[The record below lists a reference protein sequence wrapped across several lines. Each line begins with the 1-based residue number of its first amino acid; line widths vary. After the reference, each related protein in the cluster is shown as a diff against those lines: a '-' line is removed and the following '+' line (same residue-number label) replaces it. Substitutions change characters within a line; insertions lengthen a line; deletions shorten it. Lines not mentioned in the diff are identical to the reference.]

1 MTESRSDLIPR
12 EDLEAAL
19 DAAGVGLWSW
29 SVGEPKVR
37 WSALMARTVGFK
49 PSNLEDTT
57 AAYIAAVHPD
67 DRAQVKESIEAN
79 TRADAPPRHGE
90 HRMLVNGEI
99 RWMQTYTEVLRDQQ
113 GNMIRMLGTVSDIT
127 TRKHAQL
134 ALEENTRALTLLNEL
149 TSDYVYFGDEGAL
162 AGAPVMSTVIAGS
175 FERIVGYTPQQVRDR
190 GGWFTM
196 IHPDDLP
203 RTVQI
208 NDALQ
213 HGQPLVAEYR
223 IIDASGEIKWLRD
236 SMRPVVRDGKLV
248 RLTGSVKEI
257 TREKQLED
265 QWLQAQKLDAL
276 ARLAGGIAHDFNN
289 VLAVIQSGVDVMAH
303 HGGTSQDEVL
313 SDVREATQRAAELT
327 RGLLSF
333 ARKPLGSPQV
343 LAMESQL
350 TGLRA
355 VLVRGLGERHPLRF
369 ELDAPSLAVRIE
381 PGQLQVLLLNLV
393 INAKDAMPE
402 GGVVNVTARAE
413 QLQGSDRRRPAH
425 LPAGKYFVIE
435 VSDSGVGMSAA
446 TLSHLFEPFF
456 STKGTRGTGL
466 GLATCHGI
474 AVRAGGGLTV
484 HSVEGK
490 GSSFWVVLPLADE
503 LPTVQPAA
511 HLSIG
516 GVERLLLV
524 EDEPGL
530 RRIARRALSERGY
543 DVTDVGSAEDALAL
557 AEGQLAGFA
566 LVVSDVG
573 LPGMNGVT
581 LVQQLHVR
589 FPRLKV
595 LLTSGYLPDEQAE
608 AELNRGALQFL
619 PKPFSA
625 DGLARRVREVL
636 DGA

>member
-1 MTESRSDLIPR
+1 MTQPRSDLIPR
-12 EDLEAAL
+12 DDLEAAL

-29 SVGEPKVR
+29 SVGETLVR
-37 WSALMARTVGFK
+37 WSALMERTVGFK
-49 PSNLEDTT
+49 PGSLEETT
-57 AAYIAAVHPD
+57 AAYLAAVHPD
-67 DRAQVKESIEAN
+67 DRDGVRKFVDTAALP
-79 TRADAPPRHGE
+79 TTPPAHNE
-90 HRMLVNGEI
+90 HRMFVRGEL
-99 RWMQTYTEVLRDQQ
+99 RWMATYSEVVRDAH
-113 GNMIRMLGTVSDIT
+113 GNMVRMLGTVTDIT
-127 TRKHAQL
+127 ERKQAQL
-134 ALEENTRALTLLNEL
+134 ALEDSARTLTLINEL
-149 TSDYVYFGDEGAL
+149 TSDYVYLGEEGDIHNP
-162 AGAPVMSTVIAGS
+162 PVVPPVIGGS
-175 FERIVGYTPQQVRDR
+175 FERIVGFTPAQVRAR

-196 IHPDDLP
+196 IHPEDLP
-203 RTVQI
+203 RAEQI
-208 NDALQ
+208 NAALA

-236 SMRPVVRDGKLV
+236 SMRPVLRDGRLV

-257 TREKQLED
+257 TREKQLEE

-276 ARLAGGIAHDFNN
+276 ARLAGGVAHDFNN
-289 VLAVIQSGVDVMAH
+289 VLAVIQSGVDVMVHRSGMAH
-303 HGGTSQDEVL
+303 DEVL

-343 LAMESQL
+343 LSMESEL

-369 ELDAPSLAVRIE
+369 ELDAPGLAVRIE

-393 INAKDAMPE
+393 INAKDAMAE
-402 GGVVNVTARAE
+402 GGTVSVLARAQ
-413 QLQGSDRRRPAH
+413 QLEGADRRRPAH
-425 LPAGKYFVIE
+425 LPAGRYFVIE
-435 VSDSGVGMSAA
+435 VSDTGAGMSPAV
-446 TLSHLFEPFF
+446 LSHLFEPFF
-456 STKGTRGTGL
+456 STKGMRGTGL
-466 GLATCHGI
+466 GLATSHGI

-490 GSSFWVVLPLADE
+490 GSTFWVVLPLADE
-503 LPTVQPAA
+503 KPSQQPAA

-543 DVTDVGSAEDALAL
+543 SVTDLGSAEEALAL
-557 AEGQLAGFA
+557 SEGQLAGFA

-573 LPGMNGVT
+573 LPGLNGVT
-581 LVQQLHVR
+581 LVQRLLVR
-589 FPRLKV
+589 YPKLKA
-595 LLTSGYLPDEQAE
+595 LLTSGYLPDEEAE
-608 AELNRGALQFL
+608 AALGRGELQFL